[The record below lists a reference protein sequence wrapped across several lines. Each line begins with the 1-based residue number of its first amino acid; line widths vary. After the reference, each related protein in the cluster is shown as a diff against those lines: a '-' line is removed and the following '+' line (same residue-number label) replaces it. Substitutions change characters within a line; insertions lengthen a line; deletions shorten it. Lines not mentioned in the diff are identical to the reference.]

1 MKGEYEWLEGQLVQ
15 PVVPTVEQVE
25 EAIRK
30 LA

>member
-1 MKGEYEWLEGQLVQ
+1 MKGEYDWLEGQLV
-15 PVVPTVEQVE
+15 PMVPTPEQVE